1 MTATLTPY
9 PRRYKAVERF
19 FAWFLKMS
27 EPAMNRAYGNTKQQL
42 FADLHGDVLE
52 IGPGTGVNMPY
63 LPKDI
68 RLTGV
73 EPNPFLFPQLEA
85 HAKYYGLNVTLLE
98 GIAEDLPV
106 HDNSMDAVVCT
117 LVLCSVYEPAKVL
130 QEVLRV
136 LKPGGR
142 FYFIEHVAAPQ
153 GSLTRRTQEVLHAP
167 WQCAGD
173 GCNLNRETWTTLEQA
188 GFSAL
193 DLQYQP
199 IETPFKGLIRR
210 HILGTATK

>member
-1 MTATLTPY
+1 MSNPALPY
-9 PRRYKAVERF
+9 PRRYRAAERF
-19 FAWFLKMS
+19 FALFLKLS
-27 EPAMNRAYGNTKQQL
+27 EPAMNRAYGKVKQKL
-42 FADLHGDVLE
+42 FAGLHGDVLE

-63 LPKDI
+63 FPPGI
-68 RLTGV
+68 RLTGI
-73 EPNPFLFPQLEA
+73 EPNPYLFPQLEA
-85 HAKYYGLNVTLLE
+85 HAAKHDLHVTLLE

-106 HDNSMDAVVCT
+106 HDNSVDAVVCT

-142 FYFIEHVAAPQ
+142 FYFIEHVAAPE
-153 GSLTRRTQEVLHAP
+153 GTLTRRLQKTLRQP
-167 WQCAGD
+167 WKCAGD
-173 GCNLNRETWTTLEQA
+173 GCNLDRETWTELERA
-188 GFSAL
+188 GFTQL
-193 DLQYQP
+193 DLQYHP